1 MIFLFEKTDEDPMTV
16 AITLTALSQDTS
28 HNVIVLNE
36 KVSQAKSNKNKLK
49 DENISLKEDMS
60 KRRKVECDVTP
71 LKESILEKQE
81 KLHDVKMNCST

>member
-36 KVSQAKSNKNKLK
+36 KVSQDELNKNKLK
-49 DENISLKEDMS
+49 DEIINLKEDMS
-60 KRRKVECDVTP
+60 KRRKMECDMTL
-71 LKESILEKQE
+71 LK
-81 KLHDVKMNCST
+81 